1 MPFVLTTINVSDLDR
16 SLIFYCDLLG
26 LPVTGQ
32 VGEAGDAFRIAF
44 LGDARG
50 TRLELIQGHGAP
62 QPSEAISVG
71 IVPRDLE
78 AALEACNDTVQGPVS
93 PNPHTTFWFVCDP
106 DGYRVQLLVE
116 QYSN

>member
-1 MPFVLTTINVSDLDR
+1 MPCVLPTINGSALDSR
-16 SLIFYCDLLG
+16 LNFYRDLLG
-26 LPVTGQ
+26 LPVAGQ

-78 AALEACNDTVQGPVS
+78 AALEACSDTVQGPVS
-93 PNPHTTFWFVCDP
+93 PNPHTTFWFVRDP
-106 DGYRVQLLVE
+106 DGYRVQLLAE
-116 QYSN
+116 QHSN

>member
-93 PNPHTTFWFVCDP
+93 PNPHTTFWFVRDP
-106 DGYRVQLLVE
+106 DGYRVQLLVD
-116 QYSN
+116 QHSN

>member
-44 LGDARG
+44 LGDAWG

-93 PNPHTTFWFVCDP
+93 PNPHTTFWFVRDP

-116 QYSN
+116 QHSN